1 MIDKLVK
8 EIVEE
13 VKGKT
18 VAVYGGGFKPPTSG
32 HFEVV
37 KEALRQNPSID
48 EFIIYVGAKE
58 RDGITQSQSTLIW
71 EIYKRN
77 LPMKVTI
84 TPASVAPI
92 RAIYDYAKEHPQE
105 EVLWVIGA
113 RQDNEEDFIDIS
125 SRTKAISKYPNME
138 LRTIVTP
145 GGVSGTAARNALK
158 VSKDKFKDFLPDE
171 LSDDEVQEVF
181 DIVSIK
187 ESLNEH
193 ASYTD
198 SIDIADKIAQLTNH
212 MLKKGM
218 NIEPLPTMELIDGD
232 SENASDFLGK
242 TAYYDPENKHIVLY
256 TEGRHPKDIVR
267 SYAHEMIHHIQNL
280 EGRLGDITTTN
291 TQEDGDLDKLEQEA
305 NLKGTMTFRNWT
317 DSITG
322 NKLAET
328 KFKNVDSHKVLFLEA
343 LQELQLST
351 SNALPIKGD
360 DFKGTFETDNQKYQ
374 YEIDKI
380 DVNQYKDL
388 YNVIFNEEDG
398 TNVLPT
404 GNAKDSYI
412 KILSTMYKVISNFIE
427 KHKPQYLGLAAL
439 DASGYYPI
447 YLKLSKTNSFPD
459 YSKKEIISVGSG
471 SDKLKVIV
479 FKRKE
484 EVKESIVGQKIV
496 CDNCG
501 WSWNIDDGGDDMF
514 TCHKCGSEDNM
525 PIVENLNEGKYDGLV
540 TKLAGYTLNAWKS
553 DFEDKQKLGKFELEV
568 GPGKELDYPH
578 LDFDYSGEARF
589 ILNTSYKTAGYAKP
603 TSAKVKVNF
612 IIPPNGLPKLW
623 SQISIDLRNT
633 IRHEI
638 EHLMQSGPNVKKGK
652 EMESDQEDR
661 DELTSGKKPWWKIW
675 RKKLGTPDYYK
686 LEKEIDANLQGLYL
700 QAKKSKQPLDKVI
713 DNYLEFKLDLPPNE
727 REDIKKLWGK
737 RASKLN
743 IPYNPLN
750 EKKNKDP
757 FGLNA
762 YAAELGKLR
771 EDDDKKNYKIY
782 VDMDGVVADFDKRF
796 RDLSGM
802 NPNDYEAKNGK
813 NAFWDFIDVKH
824 KLAFW
829 VGIPPMQDAQRLID
843 YVSKHDYEM
852 LTAPSIKKESLMGKG
867 LWIRNWAKK
876 GLFPSKPKVNYKP
889 AKNKHHFAA
898 PNHILIDDK
907 QSTIDSWNAAGGI
920 GILHTSAG
928 NTINQLKKIGI

>member
-48 EFIIYVGAKE
+48 EFIIYIGAKE
-58 RDGITQSQSTLIW
+58 REGITQTHSTLIW

-84 TPASVAPI
+84 EPTSKAPI

-113 RQDNEEDFIDIS
+113 RQDNEEDFKDIS

-212 MLKKGM
+212 MLKRGM

-398 TNVLPT
+398 TNALPT

-514 TCHKCGSEDNM
+514 TCHECGSEDNQ
-525 PIVENLNEGKYDGLV
+525 PIVEE
-540 TKLAGYTLNAWKS
+540 
-553 DFEDKQKLGKFELEV
+553 
-568 GPGKELDYPH
+568 
-578 LDFDYSGEARF
+578 
-589 ILNTSYKTAGYAKP
+589 KT
-603 TSAKVKVNF
+603 
-612 IIPPNGLPKLW
+612 
-623 SQISIDLRNT
+623 
-633 IRHEI
+633 
-638 EHLMQSGPNVKKGK
+638 
-652 EMESDQEDR
+652 
-661 DELTSGKKPWWKIW
+661 
-675 RKKLGTPDYYK
+675 
-686 LEKEIDANLQGLYL
+686 
-700 QAKKSKQPLDKVI
+700 
-713 DNYLEFKLDLPPNE
+713 
-727 REDIKKLWGK
+727 
-737 RASKLN
+737 
-743 IPYNPLN
+743 
-750 EKKNKDP
+750 KDP

-796 RDLSGM
+796 TDLSGM
-802 NPNDYEAKNGK
+802 SPSEFESKNGK

-829 VGIPPMQDAQRLID
+829 VGIPPMSDAQSLMD
-843 YVSKHDYEM
+843 YVSKHNYEM

-907 QSTIDSWNAAGGI
+907 QSTIDSWNAAGGV
-920 GILHTSAG
+920 GILHTSAS
-928 NTINQLKKIGI
+928 NTINQLKKLGI

>member
-84 TPASVAPI
+84 TPTSVAPI

-158 VSKDKFKDFLPDE
+158 VSKDKFRDFLPDE

-212 MLKKGM
+212 MLKRGM

-305 NLKGTMTFRNWT
+305 NLRGTMTFRNWT

-322 NKLAET
+322 NKL
-328 KFKNVDSHKVLFLEA
+328 D
-343 LQELQLST
+343 
-351 SNALPIKGD
+351 
-360 DFKGTFETDNQKYQ
+360 
-374 YEIDKI
+374 
-380 DVNQYKDL
+380 
-388 YNVIFNEEDG
+388 
-398 TNVLPT
+398 
-404 GNAKDSYI
+404 
-412 KILSTMYKVISNFIE
+412 
-427 KHKPQYLGLAAL
+427 
-439 DASGYYPI
+439 
-447 YLKLSKTNSFPD
+447 
-459 YSKKEIISVGSG
+459 
-471 SDKLKVIV
+471 
-479 FKRKE
+479 
-484 EVKESIVGQKIV
+484 ESIVGQKIV

-514 TCHKCGSEDNM
+514 TCHECGSEDNQ
-525 PIVENLNEGKYDGLV
+525 PIVEE
-540 TKLAGYTLNAWKS
+540 
-553 DFEDKQKLGKFELEV
+553 
-568 GPGKELDYPH
+568 
-578 LDFDYSGEARF
+578 
-589 ILNTSYKTAGYAKP
+589 KT
-603 TSAKVKVNF
+603 
-612 IIPPNGLPKLW
+612 
-623 SQISIDLRNT
+623 
-633 IRHEI
+633 
-638 EHLMQSGPNVKKGK
+638 
-652 EMESDQEDR
+652 
-661 DELTSGKKPWWKIW
+661 
-675 RKKLGTPDYYK
+675 
-686 LEKEIDANLQGLYL
+686 
-700 QAKKSKQPLDKVI
+700 
-713 DNYLEFKLDLPPNE
+713 
-727 REDIKKLWGK
+727 
-737 RASKLN
+737 
-743 IPYNPLN
+743 
-750 EKKNKDP
+750 KDP

-796 RDLSGM
+796 TDLSGM
-802 NPNDYEAKNGK
+802 SPSEFESKNGK

-829 VGIPPMQDAQRLID
+829 VGIPPMSDAQGLMD

-928 NTINQLKKIGI
+928 STINQLKKLGI

>member
-84 TPASVAPI
+84 EPTSKAPI

-113 RQDNEEDFIDIS
+113 RQDNEEDFKDIS

-212 MLKKGM
+212 MLKRGM

-398 TNVLPT
+398 TNALPT

-514 TCHKCGSEDNM
+514 TCHECGSEDNQ
-525 PIVENLNEGKYDGLV
+525 PISEGDGLWANIHAKRKRGEKPSHGNSKAHKDAV
-540 TKLAGYTLNAWKS
+540 KAGNKIK
-553 DFEDKQKLGKFELEV
+553 EDK
-568 GPGKELDYPH
+568 P
-578 LDFDYSGEARF
+578 
-589 ILNTSYKTAGYAKP
+589 
-603 TSAKVKVNF
+603 
-612 IIPPNGLPKLW
+612 
-623 SQISIDLRNT
+623 
-633 IRHEI
+633 
-638 EHLMQSGPNVKKGK
+638 
-652 EMESDQEDR
+652 
-661 DELTSGKKPWWKIW
+661 
-675 RKKLGTPDYYK
+675 
-686 LEKEIDANLQGLYL
+686 
-700 QAKKSKQPLDKVI
+700 
-713 DNYLEFKLDLPPNE
+713 
-727 REDIKKLWGK
+727 
-737 RASKLN
+737 
-743 IPYNPLN
+743 
-750 EKKNKDP
+750 KDP

-876 GLFPSKPKVNYKP
+876 GLFPSKPKVNYKS

-907 QSTIDSWNAAGGI
+907 QSTIDSWNAAGGV
-920 GILHTSAG
+920 GILHTSAS
-928 NTINQLKKIGI
+928 NTINQLKKLGI

>member
-84 TPASVAPI
+84 KPTSKAPI

-158 VSKDKFKDFLPDE
+158 VSKDKFRDFLPDE

-212 MLKKGM
+212 MLKRGM

-305 NLKGTMTFRNWT
+305 NLRGTMTFRNWT

-322 NKLAET
+322 NKL
-328 KFKNVDSHKVLFLEA
+328 D
-343 LQELQLST
+343 
-351 SNALPIKGD
+351 
-360 DFKGTFETDNQKYQ
+360 
-374 YEIDKI
+374 
-380 DVNQYKDL
+380 
-388 YNVIFNEEDG
+388 
-398 TNVLPT
+398 
-404 GNAKDSYI
+404 
-412 KILSTMYKVISNFIE
+412 
-427 KHKPQYLGLAAL
+427 
-439 DASGYYPI
+439 
-447 YLKLSKTNSFPD
+447 
-459 YSKKEIISVGSG
+459 
-471 SDKLKVIV
+471 
-479 FKRKE
+479 
-484 EVKESIVGQKIV
+484 ESIVGQKIV

-514 TCHKCGSEDNM
+514 TCHECGSEDNQ
-525 PIVENLNEGKYDGLV
+525 PIVEE
-540 TKLAGYTLNAWKS
+540 
-553 DFEDKQKLGKFELEV
+553 
-568 GPGKELDYPH
+568 
-578 LDFDYSGEARF
+578 
-589 ILNTSYKTAGYAKP
+589 KT
-603 TSAKVKVNF
+603 
-612 IIPPNGLPKLW
+612 
-623 SQISIDLRNT
+623 
-633 IRHEI
+633 
-638 EHLMQSGPNVKKGK
+638 
-652 EMESDQEDR
+652 
-661 DELTSGKKPWWKIW
+661 
-675 RKKLGTPDYYK
+675 
-686 LEKEIDANLQGLYL
+686 
-700 QAKKSKQPLDKVI
+700 
-713 DNYLEFKLDLPPNE
+713 
-727 REDIKKLWGK
+727 
-737 RASKLN
+737 
-743 IPYNPLN
+743 
-750 EKKNKDP
+750 KDP

-796 RDLSGM
+796 TDLSGM
-802 NPNDYEAKNGK
+802 SPSEFESKNGK

-829 VGIPPMQDAQRLID
+829 VGIPPMSDAQSLMD

>member
-84 TPASVAPI
+84 TPSSVAPI

-398 TNVLPT
+398 TNALPT

-514 TCHKCGSEDNM
+514 TCHECGSEDNQ
-525 PIVENLNEGKYDGLV
+525 PISEGDGLWANIHAKRKRGEKPSHGNSKAHKDAV
-540 TKLAGYTLNAWKS
+540 KAGNKIK
-553 DFEDKQKLGKFELEV
+553 EDK
-568 GPGKELDYPH
+568 P
-578 LDFDYSGEARF
+578 
-589 ILNTSYKTAGYAKP
+589 
-603 TSAKVKVNF
+603 
-612 IIPPNGLPKLW
+612 
-623 SQISIDLRNT
+623 
-633 IRHEI
+633 
-638 EHLMQSGPNVKKGK
+638 
-652 EMESDQEDR
+652 
-661 DELTSGKKPWWKIW
+661 
-675 RKKLGTPDYYK
+675 
-686 LEKEIDANLQGLYL
+686 
-700 QAKKSKQPLDKVI
+700 
-713 DNYLEFKLDLPPNE
+713 
-727 REDIKKLWGK
+727 
-737 RASKLN
+737 
-743 IPYNPLN
+743 
-750 EKKNKDP
+750 KDP

-771 EDDDKKNYKIY
+771 EDEEEYKIY
-782 VDMDGVVADFDKRF
+782 LDLDGVVADFDQRF
-796 RDLSGM
+796 KDLSGM
-802 NPNDYEAKNGK
+802 SPSDYESKNGK

-824 KLAFW
+824 KVAFW
-829 VGIPPMQDAQRLID
+829 VGIPPMPQAKTLVD
-843 YVSKHDYEM
+843 YVSQHDYEV
-852 LTAPSIKKESLMGKG
+852 LTAPSIKKQSVLGKN
-867 LWIRNWAKK
+867 LWVRNHTGK
-876 GLFPSKPKVNYKP
+876 LFPSKPKVNFRFAKEKHKVKP
-889 AKNKHHFAA
+889 NLTQYD
-898 PNHILIDDK
+898 ILIDDK
-907 QSTIDSWNAAGGI
+907 ASTIDRWESAGGT
-920 GILHTSAG
+920 GILFTSTPQ
-928 NTINQLKKIGI
+928 TIEALKQLGL

>member
-322 NKLAET
+322 NKL
-328 KFKNVDSHKVLFLEA
+328 D
-343 LQELQLST
+343 
-351 SNALPIKGD
+351 
-360 DFKGTFETDNQKYQ
+360 
-374 YEIDKI
+374 
-380 DVNQYKDL
+380 
-388 YNVIFNEEDG
+388 
-398 TNVLPT
+398 
-404 GNAKDSYI
+404 
-412 KILSTMYKVISNFIE
+412 
-427 KHKPQYLGLAAL
+427 
-439 DASGYYPI
+439 
-447 YLKLSKTNSFPD
+447 
-459 YSKKEIISVGSG
+459 
-471 SDKLKVIV
+471 
-479 FKRKE
+479 
-484 EVKESIVGQKIV
+484 ESIVGQKIV

-514 TCHKCGSEDNM
+514 TCHECGSEDNQ
-525 PIVENLNEGKYDGLV
+525 PIVEE
-540 TKLAGYTLNAWKS
+540 
-553 DFEDKQKLGKFELEV
+553 
-568 GPGKELDYPH
+568 
-578 LDFDYSGEARF
+578 
-589 ILNTSYKTAGYAKP
+589 KT
-603 TSAKVKVNF
+603 
-612 IIPPNGLPKLW
+612 
-623 SQISIDLRNT
+623 
-633 IRHEI
+633 
-638 EHLMQSGPNVKKGK
+638 
-652 EMESDQEDR
+652 
-661 DELTSGKKPWWKIW
+661 
-675 RKKLGTPDYYK
+675 
-686 LEKEIDANLQGLYL
+686 
-700 QAKKSKQPLDKVI
+700 
-713 DNYLEFKLDLPPNE
+713 
-727 REDIKKLWGK
+727 
-737 RASKLN
+737 
-743 IPYNPLN
+743 
-750 EKKNKDP
+750 KDP

-796 RDLSGM
+796 TDLAGM
-802 NPNDYEAKNGK
+802 SPSEFESKNGK

-829 VGIPPMQDAQRLID
+829 VGIPPMSDAQSLMD

-867 LWIRNWAKK
+867 LWIRNWANK

-928 NTINQLKKIGI
+928 NTINQLKKLEL

>member
-71 EIYKRN
+71 EIYRRN

-212 MLKKGM
+212 MLKRGM

-322 NKLAET
+322 NKL
-328 KFKNVDSHKVLFLEA
+328 D
-343 LQELQLST
+343 
-351 SNALPIKGD
+351 
-360 DFKGTFETDNQKYQ
+360 
-374 YEIDKI
+374 
-380 DVNQYKDL
+380 
-388 YNVIFNEEDG
+388 
-398 TNVLPT
+398 
-404 GNAKDSYI
+404 
-412 KILSTMYKVISNFIE
+412 
-427 KHKPQYLGLAAL
+427 
-439 DASGYYPI
+439 
-447 YLKLSKTNSFPD
+447 
-459 YSKKEIISVGSG
+459 
-471 SDKLKVIV
+471 
-479 FKRKE
+479 
-484 EVKESIVGQKIV
+484 ESIVGQKIV

-514 TCHKCGSEDNM
+514 TCHECGSEDNQ
-525 PIVENLNEGKYDGLV
+525 PIVEE
-540 TKLAGYTLNAWKS
+540 
-553 DFEDKQKLGKFELEV
+553 
-568 GPGKELDYPH
+568 
-578 LDFDYSGEARF
+578 
-589 ILNTSYKTAGYAKP
+589 KT
-603 TSAKVKVNF
+603 
-612 IIPPNGLPKLW
+612 
-623 SQISIDLRNT
+623 
-633 IRHEI
+633 
-638 EHLMQSGPNVKKGK
+638 
-652 EMESDQEDR
+652 
-661 DELTSGKKPWWKIW
+661 
-675 RKKLGTPDYYK
+675 
-686 LEKEIDANLQGLYL
+686 
-700 QAKKSKQPLDKVI
+700 
-713 DNYLEFKLDLPPNE
+713 
-727 REDIKKLWGK
+727 
-737 RASKLN
+737 
-743 IPYNPLN
+743 
-750 EKKNKDP
+750 KDP
-757 FGLNA
+757 VGLNA

-796 RDLSGM
+796 TDLAGM
-802 NPNDYEAKNGK
+802 SPSEFESKNGK

-829 VGIPPMQDAQRLID
+829 VGIPPMSDAQSLMD

-867 LWIRNWAKK
+867 LWIRNWANK

-928 NTINQLKKIGI
+928 NTISQLKKLEL